1 MKRTLRLAAF
11 AIVVALVCVPATPS
25 YAQVRAVKAHVDV
38 RILGT
43 SRAEA
48 TGSPFG
54 SNGGDLA
61 VGQTGTFG
69 VYGDFEGGCGAG
81 GWPIGVGSE
90 GHAWRVEARLVS
102 VQADTV
108 EVAIA
113 WGRYRPVTGS
123 EKPDA
128 GDSRVVRL
136 KTNQR
141 HVLDLVQSDK
151 PGSHTANLL
160 VEIEARQI
168 EDPAY
173 ANASIGY
180 DLWLV
185 YEDRAGVR
193 TTRRT
198 PLTGG
203 QGELKPFTFRS
214 LGFALDGKV
223 VTADSKP
230 SIQLSVEGAILGRL
244 RPDGAIE
251 LVVDGMLRLGCGDDG
266 WVGGGGGQKKY
277 VARDGETVSVELPFG
292 WGHCGAIT
300 GAAIPPNARPGV
312 SASGAGG
319 IRITK
324 QEFFHGDRLSLLVTA
339 RRTK

>member
-1 MKRTLRLAAF
+1 
-11 AIVVALVCVPATPS
+11 
-25 YAQVRAVKAHVDV
+25 
-38 RILGT
+38 
-43 SRAEA
+43 
-48 TGSPFG
+48 
-54 SNGGDLA
+54 
-61 VGQTGTFG
+61 
-69 VYGDFEGGCGAG
+69 
-81 GWPIGVGSE
+81 
-90 GHAWRVEARLVS
+90 
-102 VQADTV
+102 
-108 EVAIA
+108 
-113 WGRYRPVTGS
+113 VTGS

-185 YEDRAGVR
+185 YEDRAGAR

-203 QGELKPFTFRS
+203 QGEWKPFTFRS
-214 LGFALDGKV
+214 MGFALDGKV

-230 SIQLSVEGAILGRL
+230 AIQLSVEGAILGRL

-266 WVGGGGGQKKY
+266 WVGGGGGQKRY

-324 QEFFHGDRLSLLVTA
+324 QEFFQGDKLALIVTA
-339 RRTK
+339 RRTR